1 MISPDHA
8 LLAWIAISFLL
19 TAMLPGYK
27 AFTWAFL
34 GAMFFMPS
42 NLDES
47 FQIAGLPV
55 LAKDAAVVYGM
66 VPATLIFHFRRLTV
80 KPVRDWLLVGMAL
93 AGCVTSLVNGL
104 PLYDGLSVSL
114 GYFLQFTLIVFL
126 VRVHVRTTDHAKYFL
141 KSLYWLSVFYAVL
154 CVWEWRMSPQLHT
167 DVYGYFPHMFL
178 QMARGSF
185 YRPVVFFGH
194 GLEVGYVY
202 AIVVLVGWA
211 FIRNREPGIPPYT
224 IAAPIVALMCS
235 MSMGPI
241 LFALFGVGLMTLFER
256 RRLGPVLTLLPF
268 AVLVLCLL
276 SAGDQSH
283 FGFIVDVVKDV
294 NPERAESLSYR
305 LHAFELYIQNIM
317 KNPIFGHGTWGR
329 GRIEGV
335 ATDSAL
341 LIFLLAYGA
350 CFAVLRYGWLWA
362 SLRFLR
368 RRVNDSRSS
377 RQPGQA
383 RIDHL
388 AAALYWVLW
397 LGVIYDF
404 IVEGTTLILMVICIV
419 VNGDLRPRG
428 RAPVPEAPR
437 GTARGTGTAEP
448 QEALVESG

>member
-8 LLAWIAISFLL
+8 LLAWIVISFVL
-19 TAMLPGYK
+19 TAVLPGYK

-42 NLDES
+42 NLPES

-55 LAKDAAVVYGM
+55 LAKDAAVTYGM
-66 VPATLIFHFRRLTV
+66 LPATLLFHFRRLTW
-80 KPVRDWLLVGMAL
+80 KPARDGLLVAMAL
-93 AGCVTSLVNGL
+93 AAGITSLVNGL
-104 PLYDGLSVSL
+104 TVYDGFSVSL
-114 GYFLQFTLIVFL
+114 TYFIQFTLIIFL
-126 VRVHVRTTDHAKYFL
+126 VRVHVRTADHARYFF
-141 KSLYWLSVFYAVL
+141 KSLYWLSVFYAAL

-178 QMARGSF
+178 QMVRGSF

-202 AIVVLVGWA
+202 AIVVLVAWA
-211 FIRNREPGIPPYT
+211 FIRNREPGIPPFT
-224 IAAPIVALMCS
+224 IAAPIVALLCS

-241 LFALFGVGLMTLFER
+241 LFAVFGAGLMMLHER
-256 RRLGPVLTLLPF
+256 RRLGPVLTLVPF
-268 AVLVLCLL
+268 VVLGICLV
-276 SAGDQSH
+276 SAGDQSN
-283 FGFIVDVVKDV
+283 FTFAVDLARDV
-294 NPERAESLSYR
+294 NPDRAQSLAYR

-317 KNPIFGHGTWGR
+317 HRPIFGHGTWGR

-341 LIFLLAYGA
+341 LIYLLAYGA
-350 CFAVLRYGWLWA
+350 LFAVLRYGWLWA

-368 RRVNDSRSS
+368 RRVNESRES
-377 RQPGQA
+377 RQPGQV

-397 LGVIYDF
+397 LGLIYDF
-404 IVEGTTLILMVICIV
+404 IVEGTTLMLVVICV
-419 VNGDLRPRG
+419 VLNGDLRPRSRTPAPAAPA
-428 RAPVPEAPR
+428 RAVRGERASAPE
-437 GTARGTGTAEP
+437 
-448 QEALVESG
+448 EALVETG